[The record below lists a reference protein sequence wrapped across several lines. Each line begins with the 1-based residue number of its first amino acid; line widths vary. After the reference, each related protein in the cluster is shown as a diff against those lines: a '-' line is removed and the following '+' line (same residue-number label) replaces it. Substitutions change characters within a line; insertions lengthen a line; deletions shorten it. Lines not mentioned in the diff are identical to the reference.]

1 LPPAVSVVNRS
12 ADGGPKEKSAPN
24 VPAPRSVGIVK
35 AFASG
40 QRLVCGIDV
49 VIDDGS
55 HIVPHQ
61 MAALDFLFPLVSEGG
76 IYMCEDLQTNYW
88 SEFEGF

>member
-1 LPPAVSVVNRS
+1 VVNRS

-35 AFASG
+35 AFATIRRASSG